1 MFAICSQSALEIPV
15 SLLRKSSAWVTSVV
29 WALVE
34 SGYFIPEQNLGVRI
48 YGVSGL
54 TVKAEIETLTG
65 VNPGR
70 KAVKTKETG
79 RVSVT
84 PEIYSSA
91 KYADCCSGSGGGG
104 GGSEAFL
111 FCLILVVALMAVV
124 AIVWA
129 VVMLAFSILTIGGF
143 LKRRYR
149 TLLVMELRN
158 REFIGKLA
166 VSTFRKGGVMEYPF
180 GHDQYDGWMK
190 RAFALFVRLK
200 HVRQISLLFATF
212 WGFTEVTFKLNQVL
226 LNPSLSYDL
235 WPLRYVMM
243 AIIIPLLLYS
253 PILEIQFRNSR
264 DAGDEMIMR
273 LLTEN
278 PSFSP
283 DTAMVFEEEP
293 VLTAPLP
300 APKEAKKKE

>member
-1 MFAICSQSALEIPV
+1 M
-15 SLLRKSSAWVTSVV
+15 V
-29 WALVE
+29 WDLIE
-34 SGYFIPEQNLGVRI
+34 SGYFIPEQNFGVRI
-48 YGVSGL
+48 YGLSAS

-104 GGSEAFL
+104 GDGGAFL
-111 FCLILVVALMAVV
+111 FCLILVVAFMAVV